1 MPAARQRLSEITQ
14 VAARHGFGYL
24 FRERRFGLHPWRLT
38 QEELDAGPG
47 SERARRLREMLEEL
61 GPTFVKFGQLL
72 STRPD
77 VVPDDIVFELRS
89 LQDDVRPFPFAE
101 VEQTIEA
108 EFGLTVEQL
117 FLEFDETAIAAA
129 SIGQVH
135 RAVLPDGRE
144 VAVKV
149 QRPAAPAQVEADL
162 VLLYQAA
169 RFAGQR
175 VKALRFIDTVGL
187 VDEFARS
194 IRQELDYRTEARN
207 AGRFRANFAHLPD
220 VSIPQIYPSYC
231 GAKVLTLEFLHGAKV
246 ADVQVHERDLLER
259 RRLAYLIA
267 ETWMTMIFRHGFF
280 HADPHPAN
288 VLVIGPGRLG
298 LVDFGQAGALNRD
311 DMSKLTGLFIDA
323 ANENVEALPG
333 RLADLGVTFPR
344 EKEQQFVEELRD
356 VFARYYGTRLSDV
369 DAMQVIREA
378 FALVYRMNLQL
389 PTRFVMLDKAIAT
402 LGSVGVEL
410 YPDFNVF
417 EVAKPYARDLLFDRF
432 KPRRVAG
439 RASNE
444 VRDYARLGRELP
456 FQVHDVLEEVRDGKL
471 EIGIKYRELDE
482 LLHRSD
488 ILVNRTVVAL
498 LCAAGVIGSAILA
511 GADVGGPEVGG
522 FPVLALVGFVLAFLG
537 GAWVVWGVVRSGR
550 V

>member
-24 FRERRFGLHPWRLT
+24 FHERRFGLHPWRLT

-207 AGRFRANFAHLPD
+207 AGRFRANFARDPD
-220 VSIPQIYPSYC
+220 ISIPQIYPSYC
-231 GAKVLTLEFLHGAKV
+231 GAKVLTLEFLHGV
-246 ADVQVHERDLLER
+246 EGGR
-259 RRLAYLIA
+259 RPGARGRSARA
-267 ETWMTMIFRHGFF
+267 
-280 HADPHPAN
+280 PASR
-288 VLVIGPGRLG
+288 VPDR
-298 LVDFGQAGALNRD
+298 
-311 DMSKLTGLFIDA
+311 
-323 ANENVEALPG
+323 
-333 RLADLGVTFPR
+333 
-344 EKEQQFVEELRD
+344 RD
-356 VFARYYGTRLSDV
+356 VDDDDLPPRL
-369 DAMQVIREA
+369 
-378 FALVYRMNLQL
+378 L
-389 PTRFVMLDKAIAT
+389 PC
-402 LGSVGVEL
+402 GSASGE
-410 YPDFNVF
+410 
-417 EVAKPYARDLLFDRF
+417 R
-432 KPRRVAG
+432 PRG
-439 RASNE
+439 RA
-444 VRDYARLGRELP
+444 R
-456 FQVHDVLEEVRDGKL
+456 
-471 EIGIKYRELDE
+471 
-482 LLHRSD
+482 
-488 ILVNRTVVAL
+488 
-498 LCAAGVIGSAILA
+498 AASGSST
-511 GADVGGPEVGG
+511 
-522 FPVLALVGFVLAFLG
+522 
-537 GAWVVWGVVRSGR
+537 SGR
-550 V
+550 PGP

>member
-24 FRERRFGLHPWRLT
+24 FHERRFGLHPWRLT

-135 RAVLPDGRE
+135 RAVLPDGHE

-207 AGRFRANFAHLPD
+207 AGRFHANFARDPD
-220 VSIPQIYPSYC
+220 ISIPQIYPSYC

-246 ADVQVHERDLLER
+246 ADVQAHEDDLLVR

-288 VLVIGPGRLG
+288 VLVVGPGRLG

-344 EKEQQFVEELRD
+344 EKEQQFVEELRE
-356 VFARYYGTRLSDV
+356 VFDRYYGTRLSDV

-417 EVAKPYARDLLFDRF
+417 EVARPYARDLLFDRF

-456 FQVHDVLEEVRDGKL
+456 FQVHDVLEEVRDGQL
-471 EIGIKYRELDE
+471 EIGIKYKELDE

-511 GADVGGPEVGG
+511 GADVGPEVGS
-522 FPVLALVGFVLAFLG
+522 FPLLALIGFVIAFLG